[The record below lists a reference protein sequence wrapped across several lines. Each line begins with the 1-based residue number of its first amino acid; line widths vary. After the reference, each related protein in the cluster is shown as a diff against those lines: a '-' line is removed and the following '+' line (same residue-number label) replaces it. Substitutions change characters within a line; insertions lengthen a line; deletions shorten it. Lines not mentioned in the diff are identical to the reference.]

1 MRLILFGSPG
11 VGKGTQAKILSKKY
25 NIPHISTGDI
35 LRKAVQDKTELGLK
49 AGEIMDKGELVPDD
63 LMIGLIKETLTSD
76 FCRNGFILDGFPR
89 TTIQAEAL
97 DKLFYELDI
106 NNVILLNITADEEE
120 IVSRLSNRRAC
131 KICGTI
137 FVLKEIEGLNKCPKC
152 NAENSFYQRNDD
164 TEDVIRHRL
173 NIFNENTKP
182 VLGYYKSKNKA
193 ITIDG
198 LGSIKEVNKEIV
210 STLEKKTVIN

>member
-11 VGKGTQAKILSKKY
+11 VGKGTQAKILSEKY

-35 LRKAVQDKTELGLK
+35 LRKAVNEKTQLGLK
-49 AGEIMDKGELVPDD
+49 AGTIMERGELVPDD

-76 FCRNGFILDGFPR
+76 FCTNGFILDGFPR

-97 DKLFYELDI
+97 DKLFNELNI

-131 KICGTI
+131 KVCGTI
-137 FVLKEIEGLNKCPKC
+137 FVLKEIEGLDKCPKC
-152 NAENSFYQRNDD
+152 GAEDSFYQRNDD
-164 TEDVIRHRL
+164 TESIIRRRL
-173 NIFNENTKP
+173 NVFNENTKP
-182 VLGYYKSKNKA
+182 VLGYYKSQGKA
-193 ITIDG
+193 ITING
-198 LGSIKEVNKEIV
+198 IGSIDEVNKEII
-210 STLEKKTVIN
+210 STLEKRALSN